1 MIFPRRLALSALCLL
16 LLAGCAT
23 SPAVDRNLRVSSE
36 VRSEVQRLVEHDL
49 ASNGVLYRLSVA
61 GADACPDAGLQHR
74 SPFSLLFNATA
85 LPSAEMRTAIFQLYG
100 LEHQARLQAHTPEL
114 APYDGARVVA
124 VNGEST
130 ANPAKAM
137 ASLFQSLDR
146 QRPLSLRLEDGR
158 SVEALPQRACPGIIS
173 GDYTGIAKAPENFGG
188 IVELVPTAW
197 AKVVRT
203 PDELAF
209 VLARS
214 VYFTGGEGQHKL
226 RHALYAGAAVSGVLG
241 GLTFGLS
248 NLVADPKRMAVQA
261 RRRLNRQEADAFAL
275 ELMRRAGFDL
285 NAALAFARRSIE
297 EGAIWPEECDELR
310 FDRERLEALQRQ
322 I

>member
-1 MIFPRRLALSALCLL
+1 MIPTRWLALPALL
-16 LLAGCAT
+16 LLLSGCAT
-23 SPAVDRNLRVSSE
+23 SPAVDRSLTVSDATRSE
-36 VRSEVQRLVEHDL
+36 VRRLVEHDL
-49 ASNGVLYRLSVA
+49 ASNGVNYRLSIA
-61 GADACPDAGLQHR
+61 GADDCRDAGLQHR

-114 APYDGARVVA
+114 AAYDGARVVA

-130 ANPAKAM
+130 ANPGKAM
-137 ASLFQSLDR
+137 GSLFRALDK
-146 QRPLSLRLEDGR
+146 QRPLTLRLEDGR
-158 SVEALPQRACPGIIS
+158 SVEAQPQRACPGIIS

-214 VYFTGGEGQHKL
+214 VYFTGAEGQHKL
-226 RHALYAGAAVSGVLG
+226 RHALYAGAAVSGVLRA
-241 GLTFGLS
+241 LTFGVAQ
-248 NLVADPKRMAVQA
+248 LVADPKRLAVQA

-275 ELMRRAGFDL
+275 RLMRRAGFDVH
-285 NAALAFARRSIE
+285 AAVAFARRSIE

-310 FDRERLEALQRQ
+310 FDQERLAALQKL